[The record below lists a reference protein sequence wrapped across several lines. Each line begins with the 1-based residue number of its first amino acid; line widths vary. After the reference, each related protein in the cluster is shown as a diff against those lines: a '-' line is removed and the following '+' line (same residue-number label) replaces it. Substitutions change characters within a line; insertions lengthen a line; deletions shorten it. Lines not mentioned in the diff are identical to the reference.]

1 MGLGSELAPVVL
13 DRTEHRGQVNGL
25 RLPDLD
31 ARRQLPQRPRT
42 RLEHLLVVDVVALG
56 PLLGQ
61 ARTRIRG
68 DGLKG
73 PLTVGLHRHRDQAV
87 EDPGVD
93 AVDKAGVSLE
103 LPHAV
108 LVAQQH
114 DRRVTV
120 VDVEA
125 VQVPPTLHAADEL
138 VALVVDGPGVG
149 GLDAVDPDDH
159 VVGALGH
166 GPPDLDRRERLP
178 RADGVG
184 LGVELLGHFPGD
196 DGLAVVVSGDQEVAG
211 ADGEGVAGGVLEGD
225 VEAVVPPDTS
235 GPDGSGTVGGLS
247 DQDPVGD
254 EALDEGVDDE
264 RAGVSQ
270 GASLEGLPGLA
281 QVGAH
286 LRQGCVAVGVAAQAV
301 HAGPRGVH
309 PGG

>member
-1 MGLGSELAPVVL
+1 M
-13 DRTEHRGQVNGL
+13 
-25 RLPDLD
+25 
-31 ARRQLPQRPRT
+31 
-42 RLEHLLVVDVVALG
+42 
-56 PLLGQ
+56 
-61 ARTRIRG
+61 
-68 DGLKG
+68 
-73 PLTVGLHRHRDQAV
+73 
-87 EDPGVD
+87 
-93 AVDKAGVSLE
+93 
-103 LPHAV
+103 
-108 LVAQQH
+108 
-114 DRRVTV
+114 
-120 VDVEA
+120 
-125 VQVPPTLHAADEL
+125 
-138 VALVVDGPGVG
+138 
-149 GLDAVDPDDH
+149 
-159 VVGALGH
+159 VGALGH

-196 DGLAVVVSGDQEVAG
+196 DGLAVVVLGDQEVAG

-225 VEAVVPPDTS
+225 VEAVVPPDAS
-235 GPDGSGTVGGLS
+235 GPDGPGTVGGLS